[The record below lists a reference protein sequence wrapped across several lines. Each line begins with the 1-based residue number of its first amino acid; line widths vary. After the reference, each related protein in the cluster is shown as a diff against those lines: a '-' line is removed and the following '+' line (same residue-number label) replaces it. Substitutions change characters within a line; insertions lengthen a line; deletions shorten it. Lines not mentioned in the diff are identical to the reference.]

1 MSRPLSDLKY
11 IVIHHTVTEEDATV
25 QQIRQMHLNKGYWD
39 VGYHYLI
46 SPAKG
51 MLVGRDINATGAHAL
66 SEKPGPDGKL
76 PPLMNYYGIGISLI
90 GDYSKAPPSDKTINE
105 LAYLI
110 KRLAAKPDM
119 PNIKISRDRIIPH
132 YAVDYTACP
141 GQWTMEML
149 YKKLKI

>member
-1 MSRPLSDLKY
+1 MSRPLSHLEY
-11 IVIHHTVTEEDATV
+11 IVIHHTVTAEDATV
-25 QQIRQMHLNKGYWD
+25 QQIRQMHLDKGYWD

-51 MLVGRDINATGAHAL
+51 MIVGRDINATGAHAL
-66 SEKPGPDGKL
+66 SEKPGAKP
-76 PPLMNYYGIGISLI
+76 MNYYGIGISLI

-110 KRLAAKPDM
+110 KRLAAKPEM

-141 GQWTMEML
+141 GQWTMEKL
-149 YKKLKI
+149 YKKLGI